1 MCVLPINM
9 FNQKVF
15 TIFFVWLG
23 VLLIAS
29 LLLFI
34 VRIFLVSST
43 LFRGIY
49 VRLFYN
55 LNLSSL
61 SRDGVNMDVSFV
73 KKIFWIISKVFSI
86 FSGYFEENES
96 WWLFASHISFRQHEF
111 HRQSWICE
119 EVRQWRLERSSG
131 QILLKSRAKNFID

>member
-1 MCVLPINM
+1 M

-49 VRLFYN
+49 VKLFYN
-55 LNLSSL
+55 IPTTSL

-73 KKIFWIISKVFSI
+73 KKK
-86 FSGYFEENES
+86 YFELFLRFFQSFQDILKKTSHGDFLLLTFLFDNMNSIVSREFVKKCANED
-96 WWLFASHISFRQHEF
+96 WNDQVDKFY
-111 HRQSWICE
+111 
-119 EVRQWRLERSSG
+119 
-131 QILLKSRAKNFID
+131 

>member
-1 MCVLPINM
+1 M

-49 VRLFYN
+49 VKLFYN
-55 LNLSSL
+55 LSLSSL
-61 SRDGVNMDVSFV
+61 SWDGVNMDVSFV
-73 KKIFWIISKVFSI
+73 KKIF
-86 FSGYFEENES
+86 
-96 WWLFASHISFRQHEF
+96 
-111 HRQSWICE
+111 
-119 EVRQWRLERSSG
+119 
-131 QILLKSRAKNFID
+131 

>member
-1 MCVLPINM
+1 M

-55 LNLSSL
+55 LS
-61 SRDGVNMDVSFV
+61 VNMDVSFIKKKYFDFFQKSYTFQDILKKTSHGDFLLLTFLFDNMNSIVSREFV
-73 KKIFWIISKVFSI
+73 KKCA
-86 FSGYFEENES
+86 NED
-96 WWLFASHISFRQHEF
+96 WNDQVDKFY
-111 HRQSWICE
+111 
-119 EVRQWRLERSSG
+119 
-131 QILLKSRAKNFID
+131 

>member
-1 MCVLPINM
+1 M

-49 VRLFYN
+49 VKWFY
-55 LNLSSL
+55 NLSSL
-61 SRDGVNMDVSFV
+61 SGVGVNMDVSFIL
-73 KKIFWIISKVFSI
+73 KNYSEFFQKLVF

-96 WWLFASHISFRQHEF
+96 W
-111 HRQSWICE
+111 
-119 EVRQWRLERSSG
+119 
-131 QILLKSRAKNFID
+131 

>member
-1 MCVLPINM
+1 M

-43 LFRGIY
+43 LFREIY
-49 VRLFYN
+49 VKWFY
-55 LNLSSL
+55 NLSSL
-61 SRDGVNMDVSFV
+61 SWDVVNMDVSFV
-73 KKIFWIISKVFSI
+73 KKLFRIIFKVFSI
-86 FSGYFEENES
+86 VSGYFEENDS
-96 WWLFASHISFRQHEF
+96 W
-111 HRQSWICE
+111 
-119 EVRQWRLERSSG
+119 
-131 QILLKSRAKNFID
+131 

>member
-1 MCVLPINM
+1 MRFTNQHVQPEGVYHLLSLVRSPFDRQPLTLHRQDFLGLFNPFPRNLRQVVLQPKPE
-9 FNQKVF
+9 FPF
-15 TIFFVWLG
+15 TGWCQHGRKFYFKK
-23 VLLIAS
+23 
-29 LLLFI
+29 LF
-34 VRIFLVSST
+34 RIFSK
-43 LFRGIY
+43 
-49 VRLFYN
+49 
-55 LNLSSL
+55 
-61 SRDGVNMDVSFV
+61 VSF
-73 KKIFWIISKVFSI
+73 

>member
-1 MCVLPINM
+1 M

-49 VRLFYN
+49 VKLFY
-55 LNLSSL
+55 NLSSL

-73 KKIFWIISKVFSI
+73 KKLFRIIFKVFSI
-86 FSGYFEENES
+86 FSGYFEENKS
-96 WWLFASHISFRQHEF
+96 W
-111 HRQSWICE
+111 
-119 EVRQWRLERSSG
+119 
-131 QILLKSRAKNFID
+131 